1 MTSATLRKYHHRAIA
16 ARARRAQLSQA
27 GGSKQPQ
34 AMASLDRFWAYMF
47 PDKPAPRHFK
57 RWFKLI
63 QTGQT
68 SEALAMA
75 AGPNI
80 EILGPR
86 DSAKS
91 TFAVAA
97 CAWVIGWNP
106 GIRLLYVSY
115 SESVALEMSRR
126 IKRLIASQRYRDVF
140 PWIRVGKRNNEGEWE
155 IDKAYAASYRDK
167 PPAVRIE
174 AGSEIDATY
183 TLYAA
188 GVLGSI
194 MSKRADLIW
203 CDDLIKSKEAIE
215 SSEIRNKMLSNL
227 DGVISPCLVVGGRWV
242 DVGMLARAGDVHHTF
257 FTESNGFAVDRT
269 EAVYTTKAGN
279 EKSYWPERHPLA
291 ELKRKRDRAPQI
303 FALQYMNQLQ
313 QEDDQFVIDPA
324 CIKWGDAP
332 SIKEFKKLVL
342 AVDLAATER
351 ESADFTSFTLIGL
364 MADPLTYWILEN
376 TEFKASGNTA
386 KLKKIRELR
395 QRLKR
400 SFKIVFEKGAYQ
412 NSFEGDLKD
421 YRNQEAPELRSCAAL
436 GIPSTKDLRARVV
449 GVSGAFENDYV
460 RFSNGGP
467 GLHPLI
473 YQLTNLHKDE
483 LEHDDA
489 ASSCALGLQYLQ
501 GRRKGGVAW
510 TA

>member
-1 MTSATLRKYHHRAIA
+1 MPSATLRKYGHRAIA
-16 ARARRAQLSQA
+16 ADARRAQLSQA
-27 GGSKQPQ
+27 GGSQ
-34 AMASLDRFWAYMF
+34 APAALASLEQFWAHMF
-47 PDKPAPRHFK
+47 PEKPAPRHFK

-63 QTGQT
+63 QTGKH

-97 CAWVIGWNP
+97 CAWIIGWNP

-126 IKRLIASQRYRDVF
+126 IKRLISSQRYRDAF
-140 PWIRVGKRNNEGEWE
+140 PWIRLGGRNNEGEWE

-167 PPAVRIE
+167 PAAVKIA
-174 AGSEIDATY
+174 AGSDIDATY

-215 SSEIRNKMLSNL
+215 SAEIRNKMLSNL
-227 DGVISPCLVVGGRWV
+227 DGVIAPCLVVGGRWV

-257 FTESNGFAVDRT
+257 FTPGNGFAVDRT
-269 EAVYTTKAGN
+269 EAVSTTKAGH
-279 EKSYWPERHPLA
+279 ERSYWPERHPLA
-291 ELKRKRDRAPQI
+291 ELRRKRDRAPQI

-332 SIKEFKKLVL
+332 GIRDFKKIVL

-351 ESADFTSFTLIGL
+351 QAADFTSFTLIGL
-364 MADPLTYWILEN
+364 MADPLAYWILEN
-376 TEFKASGNTA
+376 HEFKASGNTA

-436 GIPSTKDLRARVV
+436 GIASTKDLRARVV

-460 RFSNGGP
+460 RFANGGP